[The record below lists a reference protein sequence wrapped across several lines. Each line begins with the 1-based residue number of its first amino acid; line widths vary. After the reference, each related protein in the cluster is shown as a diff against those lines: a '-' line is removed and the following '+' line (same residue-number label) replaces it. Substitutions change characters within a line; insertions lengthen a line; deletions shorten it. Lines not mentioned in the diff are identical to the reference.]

1 MDPQKVFCECKDLI
15 AKSDFENLA
24 EKLKYLDD
32 DDHIEY
38 LCLELKD
45 KFEEKCNVINNKTNS
60 LNRLDENALVSLK
73 DSIEEIKRI
82 QFILNKFID
91 ESMASK
97 INETTGERV
106 KIRIK
111 KIISETSDQ
120 KDVLDFSKK
129 KANQVLLIFLAG
141 TEILSEINKLKVN
154 SPVTKD
160 SFNIKKNNEDMKNQ
174 NINISNSILN
184 CEKEITENKLT
195 SMLISVQN
203 GLQAF
208 KVKKLEA
215 FIPEIEKLRKATDLL
230 NA

>member
-32 DDHIEY
+32 DDQIEY

-111 KIISETSDQ
+111 KIII
-120 KDVLDFSKK
+120 VLKK
-129 KANQVLLIFLAG
+129 LLIIFFL
-141 TEILSEINKLKVN
+141 LSK
-154 SPVTKD
+154 
-160 SFNIKKNNEDMKNQ
+160 Q
-174 NINISNSILN
+174 
-184 CEKEITENKLT
+184 
-195 SMLISVQN
+195 
-203 GLQAF
+203 
-208 KVKKLEA
+208 
-215 FIPEIEKLRKATDLL
+215 
-230 NA
+230 